1 MKMYSRSVLVWV
13 CHGSFID
20 FYSNPQ
26 VSLHSL
32 FVLLR
37 VNSSPGVEGAM
48 YSPSLPSP
56 GHESQFPGFPA
67 VCSLSPLP
75 GLGFSSA
82 SLWSDFLSWTA
93 LKKTLVEKKN
103 FWSMFFWL
111 TMLIFLQCTELFFLC
126 PFLAPLLFVFEVSIS
141 LLPSA
146 VDEGLAPFCACYSW
160 RCVLR
165 ESWNVELGLNL
176 RLSCTANKW
185 FVTKSQVLTAWWW
198 KIMQVLSILM
208 IFLVP

>member
-1 MKMYSRSVLVWV
+1 MTMSIGSTTYRILQQKQWNLFVLHLAPHSVTLSSLAIWL
-13 CHGSFID
+13 GLTGGLYPSNSFCCTHTGYEDVQQICASLSLSWQLYW

-48 YSPSLPSP
+48 CSPSLPSP

-67 VCSLSPLP
+67 VCSFSPLP

-111 TMLIFLQCTELFFLC
+111 IMLIFLQCTELFF
-126 PFLAPLLFVFEVSIS
+126 
-141 LLPSA
+141 
-146 VDEGLAPFCACYSW
+146 
-160 RCVLR
+160 CVL
-165 ESWNVELGLNL
+165 S
-176 RLSCTANKW
+176 
-185 FVTKSQVLTAWWW
+185 
-198 KIMQVLSILM
+198 
-208 IFLVP
+208 